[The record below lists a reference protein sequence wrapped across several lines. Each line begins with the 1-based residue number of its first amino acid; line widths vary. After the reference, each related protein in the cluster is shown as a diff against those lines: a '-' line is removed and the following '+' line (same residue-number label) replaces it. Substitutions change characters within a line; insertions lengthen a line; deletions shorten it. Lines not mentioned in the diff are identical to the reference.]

1 MTRRQDIAAG
11 AVFVAFGTA
20 ALAFGWNYPTGSA
33 TRMGPGYFPMLL
45 AAVLVGFGIVVALA
59 GLRNQAIP
67 FERMAFRPA
76 AAIAG
81 AILVFA
87 ALLPLAGLV
96 PASAAVVAIGSL
108 GNRESRP
115 AEVLLSA
122 MLLSAFNAA
131 LFVWGL
137 GLSIKLFW

>member
-11 AVFVAFGTA
+11 AVFVAFGAA
-20 ALAFGWNYPTGSA
+20 ALAVGWNYPTGSA

-45 AAVLVGFGIVVALA
+45 AAVLVGFGIAVALA

-67 FERMAFRPA
+67 FERMALRPA
-76 AAIAG
+76 AAIVG
-81 AILVFA
+81 AILAFA
-87 ALLPLAGLV
+87 VLLPLVGLV
-96 PASAAVVAIGSL
+96 PASAAVVVIGSL

-115 AEVLLSA
+115 GEVLLSA
-122 MLLSAFNAA
+122 LLLSAFNAA

-137 GLSIKLFW
+137 GLTINLFW